1 MADSSSSS
9 SAELQGITIPT
20 NRFDATPQKEFTMKT
35 RVLALSV
42 PLVSLGT
49 WAVVACFSPDS
60 KAVPPPRA
68 AEGFELRPEEKQV
81 VDIFREASP
90 SVVFI
95 SSSIVRRNYFSRI
108 LEEIPRGTGSG
119 FVWDKD
125 GHVVTNYHVVADYV
139 ENPGRN
145 ITLTVALDDRSEYK
159 VERVVGTYPDKE
171 LAVLMIKAP
180 PEKLQPIRLGRS
192 KDILVGQTVLAIGNP
207 FGLDH
212 TLTLGIVSAVGRE
225 IQAMNQRRISDVIQT
240 DAAINPGNSG
250 GPLLNSSGQLVGMN
264 TAILSPSGVN
274 AGIGFAIP
282 IDTLARYTDQLIR
295 YEGRVKLPGLGI
307 VLFPD
312 FVTRQLGVT
321 GVLINKVP
329 TDSAAA
335 KSALKGTTLYEDGE
349 VQELGDLIVAV
360 DGKKVTDF
368 VSLRDILDAYA
379 IGDEVEV
386 TYLRGKKQE
395 TAKLRLQEIER

>member
-1 MADSSSSS
+1 
-9 SAELQGITIPT
+9 
-20 NRFDATPQKEFTMKT
+20 MKT
-35 RVLALSV
+35 RTFALSAPV
-42 PLVSLGT
+42 ALLLA

-60 KAVPPPRA
+60 RALGPPRT
-68 AEGFELRPEEKQV
+68 AEEFELRPEEKKV
-81 VDIFREASP
+81 VEIFREASP

-95 SSSIVRRNYFSRI
+95 SSSLVRRNYFSRA

-119 FVWDKD
+119 FVWDKS
-125 GHVVTNYHVVADYV
+125 GHVVTNYHVIADYV

-145 ITLTVALDDRSEYK
+145 ITLTVTLDDRTEYK

-171 LAVLMIKAP
+171 LAVLEIKAP
-180 PEKLQPIRLGRS
+180 PEKLRPIRLGRS
-192 KDILVGQTVLAIGNP
+192 RDILVGQTVLAIGNP

-212 TLTLGIVSAVGRE
+212 TLTTGIVSAVGRE
-225 IQAMNQRRISDVIQT
+225 IQAMNQRRISDVLQT

-250 GPLLNSSGQLVGMN
+250 GPLLNSAGQLIGMN

-282 IDTLARYTDQLIR
+282 SDTIARYTDQLIR

-312 FVTRQLGVT
+312 FVTKQLGVT

-329 TDSAAA
+329 AESAAA
-335 KSALKGTTLYEDGE
+335 KSGLKGTTLYEDGE

-368 VSLRDILDAYA
+368 VALRDILDGHAV
-379 IGDEVEV
+379 GDEVEV
-386 TYLRGKKQE
+386 SYLRGKKQE
-395 TAKLRLQEIER
+395 KTKLQLQEIER